1 MLEMSKVIIWFKDI
15 KVYITVKG
23 LPCFSSITEF
33 CLFPALHDRSAK
45 SQQVMYNTFMPQAE
59 HL

>member
-1 MLEMSKVIIWFKDI
+1 MLEMSKRVTCFREIKIYII
-15 KVYITVKG
+15 VKG
-23 LPCFSSITEF
+23 LSCSSSITEF
-33 CLFPALHDRSAK
+33 CLFLAFHNRSAK